1 MLNLPENKRCILF
14 VCAGLLCFL
23 SAFALLQTFK
33 GRFEQASDLSQ
44 LPEAEE
50 TIEISAAD
58 SSGPQ
63 SAAEVGHSAAK
74 WVVYVTGS
82 VRKPG
87 VYELPAGSRVY
98 HALEAAGGFAGDAD
112 REAVNLAS
120 TLKDGDHI
128 KFPSKSETKVSPQS
142 RSRQPS
148 FVRPSGSSDTAE
160 RPRPLNL
167 NTCAAGEL
175 ERLPGIGPN
184 TARSILERREA
195 GGGFKK
201 KEDLLL
207 VKGVGPKK
215 YDAIRELVT
224 VEL

>member
-128 KFPSKSETKVSPQS
+128 KLGV
-142 RSRQPS
+142 
-148 FVRPSGSSDTAE
+148 
-160 RPRPLNL
+160 
-167 NTCAAGEL
+167 
-175 ERLPGIGPN
+175 
-184 TARSILERREA
+184 AR
-195 GGGFKK
+195 
-201 KEDLLL
+201 
-207 VKGVGPKK
+207 
-215 YDAIRELVT
+215 
-224 VEL
+224 